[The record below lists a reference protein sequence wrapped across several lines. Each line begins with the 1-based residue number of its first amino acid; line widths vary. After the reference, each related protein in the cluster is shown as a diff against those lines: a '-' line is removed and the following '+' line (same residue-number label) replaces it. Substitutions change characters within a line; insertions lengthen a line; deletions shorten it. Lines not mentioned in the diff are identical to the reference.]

1 MRALSAYQRASTAF
15 QNPTL
20 DLLHGRYA
28 PFVVATLTLV
38 FTADRTAVA
47 VSDAHV
53 EVGDVVDELRAA
65 GYGELEPGLPAGG
78 GREICR
84 YWVRVGWLVPQ
95 IEDGTEVYR
104 LSAQAVGALEIAGR
118 AGGGRV
124 SRSRVRTLLESVDQL
139 AQHAE
144 TDPDLRLARLT
155 AERAAIDDEIARLAA
170 GEIEEA
176 DDELLLEEAENVL
189 HLARELPADFSR
201 VAESINAMQRDV
213 VADLRRDVRP
223 AGEVLR
229 EYLHRGQHVMEATPE
244 GRAFSGAL
252 RLIGEPEHIEA
263 LTDQVHDLLARPFSR
278 LLDTAQ
284 REELNAIAKRVEQ
297 GVQEVLTAQRR
308 ASHVITAQVR
318 THDPARDR
326 EVDDLLRGVMSGL
339 QSWMRVSK
347 QGDRVAPLNHF
358 PTAHIGHLRQTLSDP
373 RPPRAPAPLVHAD
386 TVTNPQSTTE
396 GDSRAWGGPDYVELE
411 AHVAGLG
418 SSFDLGAAF
427 DTAATR
433 RPVDL
438 LGLLEIMHRDGM
450 TERDEI
456 SVVTAERPDGTKR
469 KFAFLGVAASPV
481 PDGQN
486 CHDDQ
491 HTPGSPDPQDPG
503 RQRSM
508 TLKDSPDA

>member
-1 MRALSAYQRASTAF
+1 MKNVRALAAYQRATAAF
-15 QNPTL
+15 KNPTL
-20 DLLHGRYA
+20 DLLHGRFA
-28 PFVVATLTLV
+28 PFVVAALSLV

-47 VSDAHV
+47 VADAHV
-53 EVGDVVDELRAA
+53 EVGEIIDELRS
-65 GYGELEPGLPAGG
+65 GSQDGFEPGLPAGT
-78 GREICR
+78 GREVCR

-95 IEDGTEVYR
+95 IEDGAEVYR

-124 SRSRVRTLLESVDQL
+124 SRSRVRTLLDSVDQL

-144 TDPDLRLARLT
+144 TDPELRLAHLAAQR
-155 AERAAIDDEIARLAA
+155 AELDAEMARLRA
-170 GEIEEA
+170 GEVEEA

-229 EYLHRGQHVMEATPE
+229 EYLHRGQHVMQATPE

-252 RLIGEPEHIEA
+252 RLIGDPEHIDE
-263 LTDQVHDLLARPFSR
+263 LTDQVHDLLAKPFAR
-278 LLDTAQ
+278 LLNAAQ
-284 REELNAIAKRVEQ
+284 REELSAIAKRVEQ

-347 QGDRVAPLNHF
+347 QGDRVAPLGHF
-358 PTAHIGHLRQTLSDP
+358 PTAHIGHLRQSLSDP
-373 RPPRAPAPLVHAD
+373 RPPRTPAPLVHAD
-386 TVTNPQSTTE
+386 DVTDQVGVGE
-396 GDSRAWGGPDYVELE
+396 GDARAWGGPAYPELE
-411 AHVAGLG
+411 AHIKGLG
-418 SSFDLGAAF
+418 DSFDLGAAF
-427 DTAATR
+427 DSAATR

-438 LGLLEIMHRDGM
+438 LGLLELVHRDGM
-450 TERDEI
+450 TERDDI
-456 SVVTAERPDGTKR
+456 SVVTAQRPDGTTR
-469 KFAFLGVAASPV
+469 RFAFVGVQARADHDDASPDDASL
-481 PDGQN
+481 PD
-486 CHDDQ
+486 
-491 HTPGSPDPQDPG
+491 TTKGSPD
-503 RQRSM
+503 
-508 TLKDSPDA
+508 A

>member
-1 MRALSAYQRASTAF
+1 MRAQTAYHRATAAF
-15 QNPTL
+15 RNPTL
-20 DLLHGRYA
+20 NLLHGRYA
-28 PFVVATLTLV
+28 PFVVAALSLV
-38 FTADRTAVA
+38 FTADRTAVSVA
-47 VSDAHV
+47 DAHI
-53 EVGDVVDELRAA
+53 EVGDIVDELRGANH
-65 GYGELEPGLPAGG
+65 GELEPGLPAGG

-124 SRSRVRTLLESVDQL
+124 SRSRVRTLLDSVEQL
-139 AQHAE
+139 AQHSE
-144 TDPDLRLARLT
+144 TDPELRLVHLA
-155 AERAAIDDEIARLAA
+155 AERAEIDAEMARLRA

-229 EYLHRGQHVMEATPE
+229 EYLHRGQHVMEATTE
-244 GRAFSGAL
+244 GRAFAGAL
-252 RLIGEPEHIEA
+252 RLIGDPEHIDA
-263 LTDQVHDLLARPFSR
+263 LTQQVQELLARPFAR
-278 LLDTAQ
+278 LLDAAQ

-297 GVQEVLTAQRR
+297 GVQEVLIAQRR

-326 EVDDLLRGVMSGL
+326 EVDDLLRSVMSGL
-339 QSWMRVSK
+339 QAWMQVSK
-347 QGDRVAPLNHF
+347 PGDRVAPINHF
-358 PTAHIGHLRQTLSDP
+358 PTAHVGHLRQTLSDP
-373 RPPRAPAPLVHAD
+373 RPPRMPAPLVHAD
-386 TVTNPQSTTE
+386 SMTDPQGVSD
-396 GDSRAWGGPDYVELE
+396 GDSRAWGGPDYTELE

-418 SSFDLGAAF
+418 ESFDLGDAF
-427 DTAATR
+427 DSADTR

-438 LGLLEIMHRDGM
+438 LGLLEIVHREGM
-450 TERDEI
+450 SERDDI
-456 SVVTAERPDGTKR
+456 SVVTALRPDGTMR
-469 KFAFLGVAASPV
+469 KFAFVGVQANPGQANPGRDDLGQGLDPHPV
-481 PDGQN
+481 TQLPDL
-486 CHDDQ
+486 
-491 HTPGSPDPQDPG
+491 TKGSPD
-503 RQRSM
+503 
-508 TLKDSPDA
+508 A

>member
-1 MRALSAYQRASTAF
+1 MRSLRAHAAYQRASAAF
-15 QNPTL
+15 KNPTL

-28 PFVVATLTLV
+28 PFVVAALTLV

-47 VSDAHV
+47 VADAHV
-53 EVGDVVDELRAA
+53 EVSEIIDELRAG
-65 GYGELEPGLPAGG
+65 GYADLEPGLPSGT

-95 IEDGTEVYR
+95 IEDGAEVYR

-144 TDPDLRLARLT
+144 TDPELRLAHLAAQR
-155 AERAAIDDEIARLAA
+155 AEIDAEMARLRA
-170 GEIEEA
+170 GEVEEA

-229 EYLHRGQHVMEATPE
+229 EYLHRGQHVMQATPE
-244 GRAFSGAL
+244 GRAFAGAL
-252 RLIGEPEHIEA
+252 RLIGDPEHIDE
-263 LTDQVHDLLARPFSR
+263 LTDQVHELLAKPFSR
-278 LLDTAQ
+278 LLNPAQ
-284 REELNAIAKRVEQ
+284 REELSAIAKRVEQ

-347 QGDRVAPLNHF
+347 PADRVTPIEHF

-373 RPPRAPAPLVHAD
+373 RPPRGPAPLVHAD
-386 TVTNPQSTTE
+386 DVLGAAIESET
-396 GDSRAWGGPDYVELE
+396 DARAWGGPDYPGLE

-418 SSFDLGAAF
+418 ATFDLGAAF
-427 DTAATR
+427 DASDTR

-438 LGLLEIMHRDGM
+438 LGLLEIVHRGGM
-450 TERDEI
+450 TERDDI
-456 SVVTAERPDGTKR
+456 SVVTTERPDGTTR
-469 KFAFLGVAASPV
+469 RFAFVGVQADAMRDDATSELSSPA
-481 PDGQN
+481 DS
-486 CHDDQ
+486 
-491 HTPGSPDPQDPG
+491 TKGSPD
-503 RQRSM
+503 
-508 TLKDSPDA
+508 A

>member
-1 MRALSAYQRASTAF
+1 MRALAAFQRATAAF
-15 QNPTL
+15 KNPTL
-20 DLLHGRYA
+20 HLLHGRYA
-28 PFVVATLTLV
+28 PFVVAALSLV
-38 FTADRTAVA
+38 FTADRPAVA
-47 VSDAHV
+47 VADAHV
-53 EVGDVVDELRAA
+53 EVGEMLDELRAGGFA
-65 GYGELEPGLPAGG
+65 DLEPGLPSGG

-95 IEDGTEVYR
+95 IEDGAEVYR

-144 TDPDLRLARLT
+144 TDPELRLAH
-155 AERAAIDDEIARLAA
+155 LAA
-170 GEIEEA
+170 QRAEIDAEMERLRAGEVEKA

-229 EYLHRGQHVMEATPE
+229 EYLHRGQHVMQATPE
-244 GRAFSGAL
+244 GRAFAGAL
-252 RLIGEPEHIEA
+252 RLIGDPEHIDE
-263 LTDQVHDLLARPFSR
+263 LTDQVHDLLAKPFSR
-278 LLDTAQ
+278 LLNPAQ

-347 QGDRVAPLNHF
+347 QGDRVTPLGHF
-358 PTAHIGHLRQTLSDP
+358 PTAHIGHLRQSLSDP
-373 RPPRAPAPLVHAD
+373 RPPRTPAPLVHAD
-386 TVTNPQSTTE
+386 DVTGQVSAGE
-396 GDSRAWGGPDYVELE
+396 GDSRAWGGPAYPELE
-411 AHVAGLG
+411 AHISGLG
-418 SSFDLGAAF
+418 DSFDLGAAF
-427 DTAATR
+427 DSSATR

-438 LGLLEIMHRDGM
+438 LGLLELVHREGM
-450 TERDEI
+450 TERDDI
-456 SVVTAERPDGTKR
+456 SVVTAQRPDGTTR
-469 KFAFLGVAASPV
+469 KFAFVGVQAHPERDATL
-481 PDGQN
+481 PDTTLPN
-486 CHDDQ
+486 I
-491 HTPGSPDPQDPG
+491 TKGSPD
-503 RQRSM
+503 
-508 TLKDSPDA
+508 A